1 MHNYLWHAICGLSA
15 QRIITVLS
23 MDSIMSVIII
33 LLVLIL
39 FPSSIRAI
47 ESVPIYSLDLNTI
60 HITAQGTCV
69 SGEVCSNN
77 YTCVDCNSSSFP
89 PENTVDGD
97 SNTKWVSMPSY
108 QNPSLTLDLG
118 QVRGTVGMPS
128 IIDTDS
134 NIFLLV

>member
-1 MHNYLWHAICGLSA
+1 
-15 QRIITVLS
+15 
-23 MDSIMSVIII
+23 MSVIMI

-39 FPSSIRAI
+39 FPSSNQAL
-47 ESVPIYSLDLNTI
+47 ESIPIYSLDLNTI
-60 HITAQGTCV
+60 RITAQGTCV

-118 QVRGTVGMPS
+118 QVRITVMRDDF
-128 IIDTDS
+128 IYTDS
-134 NIFLLV
+134 NSFFCSFRNTTFLLLK